1 MLVNLEQ
8 FPIVKAGAARR
19 AAAAAALALY
29 VTLPGGEAGVAEDPG
44 LEPPSDDLLAALPE
58 LEAYAFMAGE
68 LEPLEEDALFL
79 LEPTDEL
86 VLELLDEE

>member
-1 MLVNLEQ
+1 
-8 FPIVKAGAARR
+8 
-19 AAAAAALALY
+19 
-29 VTLPGGEAGVAEDPG
+29 
-44 LEPPSDDLLAALPE
+44 
-58 LEAYAFMAGE
+58 MAGE